1 MGNTCRTWTS
11 LLRTHAHKNDDFI
24 SCRELETSVSN
35 AAVAAV
41 AVDAPPK
48 KRLSFC
54 RLTYRS
60 LFALKEGEGRG
71 SGRCLVLFGL
81 GLPTGAS
88 ALLTCLEGVRS
99 VVGAFVRRG
108 TGVVTV

>member
-11 LLRTHAHKNDDFI
+11 LLRKHTHKNDDFI

-35 AAVAAV
+35 AAVA
-41 AVDAPPK
+41 VDAPQK
-48 KRLSFC
+48 KRLSIC

-60 LFALKEGEGRG
+60 LFALKEGEGRVR

-108 TGVVTV
+108 AGVVTV